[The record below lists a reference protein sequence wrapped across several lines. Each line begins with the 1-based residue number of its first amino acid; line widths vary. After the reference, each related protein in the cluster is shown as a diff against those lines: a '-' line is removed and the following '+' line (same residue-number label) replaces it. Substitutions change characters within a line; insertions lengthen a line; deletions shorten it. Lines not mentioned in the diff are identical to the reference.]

1 MENFNPNLYDI
12 LGRISRSSSYI
23 EIKTAYRTLAKLY
36 HADKNL
42 NDLVAAD
49 ERMKELNE
57 AYAILSKP
65 ETRARYDASL
75 IENDEL
81 IKSAEA
87 EKNIRQEEEKKRK
100 VQKKQKTK
108 YTSHTQRPK
117 STTSGSEA
125 ISGVILTVLF
135 VGLFI
140 ATIFGKKNP

>member
-100 VQKKQKTK
+100 VQEKQKTK
-108 YTSHTQRPK
+108 YTSYTQRPK

-125 ISGVILTVLF
+125 IIGVILTVSF

-140 ATIFGKKNP
+140 ASIFSKKS

>member
-12 LGRISRSSSYI
+12 LGRISRSSSNK
-23 EIKTAYRTLAKLY
+23 EIKKAYRTLAKLY
-36 HADKNL
+36 HADKNP

-49 ERMKELNE
+49 EKMKELNE

-65 ETRARYDASL
+65 ETRAQYDASL
-75 IENDEL
+75 IEYEEL

-87 EKNIRQEEEKKRK
+87 EEEKKRK

-108 YTSHTQRPK
+108 YTSYTQRPK
-117 STTSGSEA
+117 STTSGSDA
-125 ISGVILTVLF
+125 IIGVFVTVLF

-140 ATIFGKKNP
+140 ASIFGKKKL